1 MPKKQELSDV
11 EAIDILKNEIADYVI
26 GDYCA
31 TNLCPIREKCLK
43 ENRECIYNQSIDRII
58 KLINRKNIRID
69 ELRRKIDG
77 NSNTNSNSN
86 FYNSSS
92 NFTSNNR

>member
-31 TNLCPIREKCLK
+31 TNLCPIR
-43 ENRECIYNQSIDRII
+43 DR
-58 KLINRKNIRID
+58 K
-69 ELRRKIDG
+69 
-77 NSNTNSNSN
+77 SVV
-86 FYNSSS
+86 
-92 NFTSNNR
+92 